1 MLLGDLSHTSYGDV
15 EQASIDFVLHC
26 IIPWVNMIENEI
38 NRKLIAEKTHYID
51 LDENTLLRSN
61 KTNQANYIK
70 TLVSGGVMTA
80 NEARSI
86 LDLNPMSGAD
96 NLVIPFTKI
105 SDNKVNGDGN
115 KTDNNDETKDE

>member
-1 MLLGDLSHTSYGDV
+1 MLLGDLSKTNYGDV

-26 IIPWVNMIENEI
+26 IIPWTNMIENEI
-38 NRKLIAEKTHYID
+38 NRKLIQDKTHYID

-80 NEARSI
+80 NEARNI
-86 LDLNPMSGAD
+86 LDLNPMSGGD
-96 NLVIPFTKI
+96 RLIVPFTKI
-105 SDNKVNGDGN
+105 SDNTINTNG
-115 KTDNNDETKDE
+115 KDNDKEENGQQ

>member
-1 MLLGDLSHTSYGDV
+1 MKGEND
-15 EQASIDFVLHC
+15 SIG
-26 IIPWVNMIENEI
+26 IIPRSIKEI
-38 NRKLIAEKTHYID
+38 F
-51 LDENTLLRSN
+51 SN
-61 KTNQANYIK
+61 VWNYIK

-80 NEARSI
+80 NEARNI

-115 KTDNNDETKDE
+115 KTDNNDETKD